1 MINYI
6 DHHKWL
12 VNNNIL
18 TDQVKDTIAMCGYCL
33 IEDTKDV
40 GTSIDFNNKVV
51 SYRLLVP
58 AKLYDNVMLLDR
70 FNNGEKIGF
79 FESLRL
85 KKFIKAK
92 KQNDETGLGYN
103 IEEIGNR
110 FIRNYLTKEWSV
122 KVKLFKE
129 NSHEAN
135 NFWNTDDNADNKG
148 F

>member
-1 MINYI
+1 MVNYI

-40 GTSIDFNNKVV
+40 STSIDFNNKVV
-51 SYRLLVP
+51 YYKLLIS
-58 AKLYDNVMLLDR
+58 AKLYDNVMLLDK
-70 FNNGEKIGF
+70 FNNGGKIGF
-79 FESLRL
+79 FESFKL
-85 KKFIKAK
+85 KKFIKNK

-103 IEEIGNR
+103 VEEIGNR

-129 NSHEAN
+129 NSQEAN
-135 NFWNTDDNADNKG
+135 NFWNNDGDTDNKG